1 MIGMIR
7 LMRFCLSNY
16 KLMNIKKY
24 VIDAVSTLLL
34 YNNRDNVDYALE
46 LLDRV
51 DKDIKKTQDAL
62 WKERVRFR
70 YRRLKNYAKSKNQ

>member
-1 MIGMIR
+1 
-7 LMRFCLSNY
+7 
-16 KLMNIKKY
+16 MNIKKY

-51 DKDIKKTQDAL
+51 D
-62 WKERVRFR
+62 
-70 YRRLKNYAKSKNQ
+70 NYAKSKNQ